1 MNFALSTWISL
12 HTGMPDDR
20 NEHEVSYTGYQRQYA
35 PMHGSGVAD
44 VTFPMYTD
52 AGQCVV
58 THAGMRATRNGPLMM
73 SVRLLPHVWL
83 ADGTI
88 GNVKITCDD
97 EADFETVVANATPA
111 QIGALFGMQEE
122 RMLEAPD
129 ELVEFEAA
137 RLRMIQKRML
147 GAP

>member
-1 MNFALSTWISL
+1 MNDIVMPEVLMNFALSTWISL
-12 HTGMPDDR
+12 HTDMPDDR

-73 SVRLLPHVWL
+73 SVRLLPHVWRTRRRPRS
-83 ADGTI
+83 AR
-88 GNVKITCDD
+88 CS
-97 EADFETVVANATPA
+97 ACRRSACSRRRRSSSSSRRPA
-111 QIGALFGMQEE
+111 CA
-122 RMLEAPD
+122 
-129 ELVEFEAA
+129 
-137 RLRMIQKRML
+137 
-147 GAP
+147 